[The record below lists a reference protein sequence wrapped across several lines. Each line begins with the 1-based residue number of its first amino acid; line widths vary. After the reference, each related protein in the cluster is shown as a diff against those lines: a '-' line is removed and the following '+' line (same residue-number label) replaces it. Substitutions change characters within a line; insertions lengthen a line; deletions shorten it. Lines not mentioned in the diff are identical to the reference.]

1 MPPGAERARMGMRS
15 IGTTGERSH
24 GPCREGGGPR
34 RGTHRRVETAVGGRS
49 GGSRVAGGR
58 GEGVRWNRSPR
69 TGGGLG
75 GALVEQRAGGAMPL
89 GWIRGDVWRGL
100 LASECERKT
109 AWLGLGRRLPDGV
122 PS

>member
-58 GEGVRWNRSPR
+58 EEGVRWNRSPR

-75 GALVEQRAGGAMPL
+75 GTQSPCPARPYTFGPPNHPQE
-89 GWIRGDVWRGL
+89 
-100 LASECERKT
+100 
-109 AWLGLGRRLPDGV
+109 V
-122 PS
+122 PSYRAVSYLRSI